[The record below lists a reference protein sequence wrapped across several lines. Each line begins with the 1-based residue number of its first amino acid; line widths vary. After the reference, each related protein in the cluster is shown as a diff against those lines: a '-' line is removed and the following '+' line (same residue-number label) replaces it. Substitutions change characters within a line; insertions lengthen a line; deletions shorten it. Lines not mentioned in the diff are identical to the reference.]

1 MGQPWGLAN
10 VNAVAMLNLSKSFLA
25 KNNPL
30 MGFLNEVVQFCY
42 YWSTFHKKLK
52 LVRYKFLLARQQ
64 LMNMEAHI
72 NHNPYEIKGNKL
84 DRIY

>member
-1 MGQPWGLAN
+1 M
-10 VNAVAMLNLSKSFLA
+10 NAVAFMNLSKSFLA
-25 KNNPL
+25 KNNPV

-42 YWSTFHKKLK
+42 YWSSFQKKLK

-64 LMNMEAHI
+64 LVSMEAHI